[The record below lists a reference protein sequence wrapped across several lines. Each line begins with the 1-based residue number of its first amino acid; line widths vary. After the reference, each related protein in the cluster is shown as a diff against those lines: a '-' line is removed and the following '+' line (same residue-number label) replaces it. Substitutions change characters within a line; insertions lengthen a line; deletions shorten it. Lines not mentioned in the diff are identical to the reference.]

1 MLLVEVH
8 ELDAGDREAGLFD
21 DVRLDGGV
29 GDVLGLELAGGFD
42 LGDDP
47 AFGLFGEGVYRDE
60 DVVFVEGGLED
71 GGGAGGEG
79 LAGGFDGG
87 LGVAVVEVNEGGVW
101 ELLAGALSDAG
112 AHVEDGLEGG
122 VGAELRGAGLVGF
135 PPELAVALEAGG
147 EAGFG
152 EAGGHGLAGL

>member
-1 MLLVEVH
+1 MLVVEVH
-8 ELDAGDREAGLFD
+8 QLDVGDREACSFD

-29 GDVLGLELAGGFD
+29 GDVLGLDPGGGLD

-47 AFGLFGEGVYRDE
+47 GVAFFRESVYRDE
-60 DVVFVEGGLED
+60 DVVFEEGGLED

-79 LAGGFDGG
+79 LACGFDGA
-87 LGVAVVEVNEGGVW
+87 LGAAVVKVDEGGVW
-101 ELLAGALSDAG
+101 ELLAGALSDAV

-122 VGAELRGAGLVGF
+122 VRAELRGAGLVGF

-147 EAGFG
+147 EARFG
-152 EAGGHGLAGL
+152 EAVGHGLARL